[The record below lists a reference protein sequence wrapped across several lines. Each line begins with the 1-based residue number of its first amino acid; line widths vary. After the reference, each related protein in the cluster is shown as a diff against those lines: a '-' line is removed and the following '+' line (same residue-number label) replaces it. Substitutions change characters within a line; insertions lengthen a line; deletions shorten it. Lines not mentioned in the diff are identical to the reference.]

1 MNPSNTT
8 NSTRPVEPERLSPGI
23 STQASA
29 APVST
34 NGLSGQS
41 APVSTQASTEPVSSQ
56 ASAAP
61 QSVSLL
67 ITTYNWPEALQ
78 MAARSAFSQSV
89 LPTELII
96 ADDGSKEPTRQAV
109 ERLKAQSPVPVIH
122 VWQPDEGF
130 QAARI
135 RNRGIAAAS
144 SDYIICIDGD
154 VILDRYFIEDHL
166 KYAEAG
172 CCVCGKRAKLTSK
185 ASARI
190 LTAGEFVQPRFWNA
204 DVKFGYNFYA
214 VRSRWLCARTLYYI
228 RDFQLRPRVMSCNM
242 AFWKADA
249 IAVNG
254 FDEAYTTWGLED
266 RDFSLRLRH
275 AGIALKCIRFAANQ
289 FHLFHPSDAKT
300 AIVNSE
306 QYEQC
311 AAQKRIKAEKGIDQ
325 FL

>member
-1 MNPSNTT
+1 MYPSNTT
-8 NSTRPVEPERLSPGI
+8 NSTSPMEPERLSPGI
-23 STQASA
+23 STQAPSA
-29 APVST
+29 S
-34 NGLSGQS
+34 
-41 APVSTQASTEPVSSQ
+41 
-56 ASAAP
+56 

-78 MAARSAFSQSV
+78 MAARSAFSQTV
-89 LPTELII
+89 LPTEIII
-96 ADDGSKEPTRQAV
+96 ADDGSKEPTRLTV
-109 ERLKAQSPVPVIH
+109 ERLKAESPVPVIH

-144 SDYIICIDGD
+144 GDYIICIDGD
-154 VILDRYFIEDHL
+154 VILDRFFIEDHL
-166 KYAEAG
+166 KYAEKG
-172 CCVCGKRAKLTSK
+172 CCVCGKRAKLTSN
-185 ASARI
+185 ASTRI
-190 LTAGEFVQPRFWNA
+190 LTAGEFVQPWFWNA

-214 VRSRWLCARTLYYI
+214 IRNRWLCARTLYYI

-242 AFWKADA
+242 AFWKTDA
-249 IAVNG
+249 LSVNG

-289 FHLFHPSDAKT
+289 FHLYHPSDAKT
-300 AIVNSE
+300 AVVNSE

-311 AAQKRIKAEKGIDQ
+311 AAQKRIKAEKGIAR